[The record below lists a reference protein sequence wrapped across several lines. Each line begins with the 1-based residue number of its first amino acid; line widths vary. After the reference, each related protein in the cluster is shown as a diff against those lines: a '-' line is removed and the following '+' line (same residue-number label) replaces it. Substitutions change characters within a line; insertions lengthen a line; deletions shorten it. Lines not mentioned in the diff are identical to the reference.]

1 MADNI
6 LRLKVESSEYDAKL
20 KKAAEGLQHLAK
32 AAHDCGGDLI
42 NLEKDEVAFIREMGS
57 MNTSAKTAAGSIR
70 EMESTLKA
78 MTLTYKQ
85 MSDAEKSGDA
95 GKALSDA
102 MSELKSRLIPA
113 KQALAD
119 TEKEM
124 RKLNQEVSA
133 SQNPFGQYGSIIDNI
148 GSRFGITGNLTELLT
163 SKTALM
169 TAGIGASIAIVTKA
183 TEAWADYNAELAK
196 QDQITTVTTGLK
208 GEDANKM
215 TDFARSLVDTYNV
228 DFREAIN
235 AANTLMTQFGQTGDE
250 AIQLLRDGM
259 QGMIQGD
266 GPKLLQMIQQY
277 APAFRD
283 AGVSASQLVA
293 VIQNSEGGIF
303 TDQNMNAIVMG
314 IKNIR
319 LMTKPTSDALA
330 QLGIDGQKMS
340 QQLSDGTLTIFDAL
354 KQVATAIQGVDSNSK
369 AAGEVMQQV
378 FGRQGAMA
386 GTKLGEAIATLNTNL
401 EETKKQTG
409 EVGDAL
415 ADLQTANERLNTAI
429 REAFGYDGWEQMA
442 TGIKTKLI
450 GALADVIE
458 HLAIIEEGFGKIS
471 KFFGGGG
478 NKPSGIGYKDVEDAQ
493 TWINN
498 GKDDNERRR
507 RYEKAIADLQK
518 KLNNVGKERAIR
530 NSDGSTSYVIDDEET
545 QAKKRA
551 ALQKRM
557 SMLYATSYTEETKIK
572 PNKPIPG
579 SGGGKNTITEEK
591 GDFTEIIGLIGNAQ
605 ERVSDLQRQIR
616 ESWDQNEIVNLRK
629 KLKDAQNELDVLQ
642 GKLPKDTVVDIT
654 VDANTAEALQMID
667 DIEGVTIAPKTVEI
681 TATDE
686 ALPLLNEIDG
696 VTITP
701 KTFSITATEE
711 AMPKLREIQGVT
723 IDPKTLAI
731 TATDEALPKLR
742 EIQGVTIDPKTFTI
756 TATDEA
762 LPLLNEID
770 GVTFDPK
777 NVTVTADTTEA
788 LQRIQKLVAETNGTI
803 IETKVVPVNTD
814 EDIKRSLREQG
825 VTTNAMSAWAGAQ
838 KKSLG
843 DTEVGSNEYTDISAN
858 IVDTETL
865 SNLLQKATEAG
876 LTNVAENINAE
887 GLWESILNGENIPD
901 EVWESIVEEM
911 NDALSEL
918 GVDPIKLD
926 VDTGKVIKDVKKVE
940 KEVKGISTAAS
951 TVSSVVGSIGQA
963 FNSIEDPAA
972 KVAGTVAQA
981 IATLAA
987 GYATATTQAS
997 SMGPWA
1003 WIAFAATGLATLIST
1018 VSSIHNITGYA
1029 QGGIVQGNTFSG
1041 DQVGPVMLDAG
1052 EVVLNRSQVGNL
1064 AAQLEDSR
1072 IGGDGGSQPYVS
1084 GEMIYLG
1091 MNNYL
1096 KRSGRGEIIT
1106 SRK

>member
-6 LRLKVESSEYDAKL
+6 LKLRVESSEYDQKL
-20 KKAAEGLQHLAK
+20 KKAAEGIRHLAEV
-32 AAHDCGGDLI
+32 AHKGGGELTG
-42 NLEKDEVAFIREMGS
+42 LEKAELDYVKALGS
-57 MNTSAKTAAGSIR
+57 METKSRTAAGSVR
-70 EMESTLKA
+70 ELESTYKELKVIYEQ
-78 MTLTYKQ
+78 LNEV
-85 MSDAEKSGDA
+85 EKADEG
-95 GKALSDA
+95 GKALAASLEQIKQRAQEARAQLDNASKSLNDNGQSAEQSVGILESLASKFTLNIDA
-102 MSELKSRLIPA
+102 LKLFDMG
-113 KQALAD
+113 L
-119 TEKEM
+119 
-124 RKLNQEVSA
+124 SA
-133 SQNPFGQYGSIIDNI
+133 
-148 GSRFGITGNLTELLT
+148 
-163 SKTALM
+163 
-169 TAGIGASIAIVTKA
+169 TKA
-183 TEAWADYNAELAK
+183 ALDVAMDAFFASEA
-196 QDQITTVTTGLK
+196 
-208 GEDANKM
+208 
-215 TDFARSLVDTYNV
+215 NV
-228 DFREAIN
+228 DEWGRIVASSQSLYEGFLTAIN
-235 AANTLMTQFGQTGDE
+235 NGDISGYLSNIDSIVEAARKAYDELDKLGTMKTIQAPQISKQQTE
-250 AIQLLRDGM
+250 NERIR
-259 QGMIQGD
+259 
-266 GPKLLQMIQQY
+266 QMIQTGRY
-277 APAFRD
+277 IAPQDGRTNAVFNGRVMQSGD
-283 AGVSASQLVA
+283 KLTAGQ
-293 VIQNSEGGIF
+293 
-303 TDQNMNAIVMG
+303 
-314 IKNIR
+314 IR
-319 LMTKPTSDALA
+319 AMEK
-330 QLGIDGQKMS
+330 
-340 QQLSDGTLTIFDAL
+340 QLSNG
-354 KQVATAIQGVDSNSK
+354 
-369 AAGEVMQQV
+369 MQSV
-378 FGRQGAMA
+378 
-386 GTKLGEAIATLNTNL
+386 TKLVGNEV
-401 EETKKQTG
+401 KQTG
-409 EVGDAL
+409 KAIDAYYNKI
-415 ADLQTANERLNTAI
+415 AKTNGMTLQEFKKGTSSWDEFSKKMA
-429 REAFGYDGWEQMA
+429 GYDEYKKWDTQSRIEFAKQGGRGFVDFDKNNPYAEFRKWGTFRVDKDGENSYKDLVSLIQQRDQQVSQMYSTQTQA
-442 TGIKTKLI
+442 FRTMNR
-450 GALADVIE
+450 A
-458 HLAIIEEGFGKIS
+458 EGFTVSKLMGK
-471 KFFGGGG
+471 GGG
-478 NKPSGIGYKDVEDAQ
+478 SGSGTKNEPPALEGSIDAQ
-493 TWINN
+493 T
-498 GKDDNERRR
+498 KKVQE
-507 RYEKAIADLQK
+507 LQK
-518 KLNNVGKERAIR
+518 AW
-530 NSDGSTSYVIDDEET
+530 
-545 QAKKRA
+545 RA
-551 ALQKRM
+551 AADDDSRQ
-557 SMLYATSYTEETKIK
+557 KIK
-572 PNKPIPG
+572 
-579 SGGGKNTITEEK
+579 
-591 GDFTEIIGLIGNAQ
+591 AQ
-605 ERVSDLQRQIR
+605 LDEAQRT
-616 ESWDQNEIVNLRK
+616 
-629 KLKDAQNELDVLQ
+629 LKTMTGV
-642 GKLPKDTVVDIT
+642 KLPKDTVVDIT
-654 VDANTAEALQMID
+654 VDANTAEALQKIGN
-667 DIEGVTIAPKTVEI
+667 IEGVTIAPKTVEI

-686 ALPLLNEIDG
+686 ALPLLRDIEGI
-696 VTITP
+696 TITP

-731 TATDEALPKLR
+731 TATDEALPLLN
-742 EIQGVTIDPKTFTI
+742 EIDGVTIDPKTFTI
-756 TATDEA
+756 NATDEA

-803 IETKVVPVNTD
+803 IETKVVPVN
-814 EDIKRSLREQG
+814 IKRSLREQG

>member
-1 MADNI
+1 MADI
-6 LRLKVESSEYDAKL
+6 ISRLKLESGEFDSKI
-20 KKAAEGLQHLAK
+20 KRAAQGINQMVAEARK
-32 AAHDCGGDLI
+32 MNSTLI
-42 NLEKDEVAFIREMGS
+42 S
-57 MNTSAKTAAGSIR
+57 AAGNTEEEVKANMKYIQSLGR
-70 EMESTLKA
+70 METVSQTARGKLA
-78 MTLTYKQ
+78 ELTAGFTDLRHAYNQ
-85 MSDAEKSGDA
+85 LSQEEKSGNV
-95 GKALSDA
+95 GR
-102 MSELKSRLIPA
+102 ELN
-113 KQALAD
+113 KQLEILKQRIA
-119 TEKEM
+119 ESKNEI
-124 RKLNQEVSA
+124 KGIEQELNGSN
-133 SQNPFGQYGSIIDNI
+133 SKFGEFGNIIDTI
-148 GSRFGITGNLTELLT
+148 GSKFGVSGNLTEMLT
-163 SKTALM
+163 SKTAML
-169 TAGIGASIAIVTKA
+169 TGAVGAGIAIVTKA
-183 TEAWADYNAELAK
+183 TEAWAGYNAELAK

-266 GPKLLQMIQQY
+266 GPKLLSMIQQY

-283 AGVSASQLVA
+283 AGVTASQLVA

-450 GALADVIE
+450 GALSDVIE
-458 HLAIIEEGFGKIS
+458 HLAIIEEGFGKIY

-478 NKPSGIGYKDVEDAQ
+478 NKPLGIGYKDVEDAQ

-498 GKDDNERRR
+498 GKDDDERRR
-507 RYEKAIADLQK
+507 RYDKAIADLQK
-518 KLNNVGKERAIR
+518 KLNNVGKERAVR
-530 NSDGSTSYVIDDEET
+530 NSDGSTSYIVDDEET

-629 KLKDAQNELDVLQ
+629 KLKDAQNELDVLM

-654 VDANTAEALQMID
+654 VDANTAEALQKIGN
-667 DIEGVTIAPKTVEI
+667 IEGVTIAPKTVEI

-825 VTTNAMSAWAGAQ
+825 VTTNAMSAWAGTQ

-865 SNLLQKATEAG
+865 SNLLQKATEEG
-876 LTNVAENINAE
+876 LVNVAENINAE

-1064 AAQLEDSR
+1064 AAQLEDSQNNAV
-1072 IGGDGGSQPYVS
+1072 GNNHPYVS
-1084 GEMIYLG
+1084 GELIYLG

-1106 SRK
+1106 SRG